1 MKKLF
6 PVLFIAFIAMNVMVS
21 CNQDEEML
29 DVQTNET
36 AELANDAFTQNLTD
50 AFMKIVSNENGDYD
64 EGGYIVCDA
73 ETGEMVACD
82 EIVHCIACIFSGE
95 DTAEDLTPAS
105 ASQHTTPSGRGWLYV
120 GVCGGDHGSITAMAW
135 KLKGKVAQKNCEIH
149 TKYSRQHEGY
159 RVWYRIVKS

>member
-6 PVLFIAFIAMNVMVS
+6 PVLFIAFITMNVMVS

-29 DVQTNET
+29 EVQTNEK

-50 AFMKIVSNENGDYD
+50 AFMKIVNNENGDYD
-64 EGGYIVCDA
+64 EGGYIVYDD

-82 EIVHCIACIFSGE
+82 EMVHCIACAITGE
-95 DTAEDLTPAS
+95 DTVEELTSSSLSRQKA
-105 ASQHTTPSGRGWLYV
+105 PSGKGWVYV
-120 GVCGGDHGSITAMAW
+120 GTCKGSVGGVTSMAL